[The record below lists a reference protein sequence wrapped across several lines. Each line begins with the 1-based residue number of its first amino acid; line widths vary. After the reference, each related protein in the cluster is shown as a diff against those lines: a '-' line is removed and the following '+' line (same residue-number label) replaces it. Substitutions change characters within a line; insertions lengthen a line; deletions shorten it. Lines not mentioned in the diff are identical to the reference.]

1 MAKAA
6 FPGEDPI
13 GKRIFFD
20 YEVQR
25 GRIQN
30 VPVPRYEIVGIV
42 GDVRASIS
50 QEPAPAMYR
59 PLLDSGNPAVSL
71 LLHTQGDSQAAVNTV
86 RNEIRKFNSSL
97 AVSRIQTMEEII
109 GTSTA
114 DRQFSMFLFLTFAG
128 LALLLATIGLYGLV
142 SYAVSQRKA
151 EIGIRMALG
160 ATARD
165 VRTLVV
171 LDGLKPA
178 IAGLILGTIAAVFA
192 TPILRTQLFGITPGD
207 PLTFSSVALLLLA
220 VAGVA
225 CYLPAIRATRLD
237 PTVALRAE

>member
-1 MAKAA
+1 LFYYVERRPFISGKFLVANERVIDPDFFAAAGIPLLRGRAFARQDGIGPDPNRPRLGSIIISDAMAKAA

-13 GKRIFFD
+13 GKRLFFD

-30 VPVPRYEIVGIV
+30 MPVPRYEIVGIV
-42 GDVRASIS
+42 GDVRASID

-71 LLHTQGDSQAAVNTV
+71 LLHTQGDPQADVNAV
-86 RNEIRKFNSSL
+86 RNEVRKFNSSL

-160 ATARD
+160 ATALRSE
-165 VRTLVV
+165 
-171 LDGLKPA
+171 K
-178 IAGLILGTIAAVFA
+178 AGN
-192 TPILRTQLFGITPGD
+192 LRG
-207 PLTFSSVALLLLA
+207 A
-220 VAGVA
+220 
-225 CYLPAIRATRLD
+225 
-237 PTVALRAE
+237 

>member
-1 MAKAA
+1 
-6 FPGEDPI
+6 
-13 GKRIFFD
+13 
-20 YEVQR
+20 
-25 GRIQN
+25 
-30 VPVPRYEIVGIV
+30 
-42 GDVRASIS
+42 
-50 QEPAPAMYR
+50 
-59 PLLDSGNPAVSL
+59 
-71 LLHTQGDSQAAVNTV
+71 
-86 RNEIRKFNSSL
+86 
-97 AVSRIQTMEEII
+97 MEEII

-165 VRTLVV
+165 VRRLVV
-171 LDGLKPA
+171 LDGVKPA
-178 IAGLILGTIAAVFA
+178 IAGMILGTIGAVFA

-237 PTVALRAE
+237 PTVALRAD